1 MESWVRRIK
10 SAWSHQEFRVY
21 VIESSA
27 VKRFLVVEF
36 ILGYLVYKMAF
47 YVCHNDLLAG
57 ASTWAGTEGV
67 KRLPM
72 LFRRIAGV

>member
-10 SAWSHQEFRVY
+10 SAWNHQEFRVY

>member
-1 MESWVRRIK
+1 MESLVRRFK
-10 SAWSHQEFRVY
+10 SAWNHQEFRVY

-36 ILGYLVYKMAF
+36 ILSYLVYKMAF